1 MALEATET
9 QLVFDTV
16 GVREDLTDLIYMIN
30 PTETPF
36 QMMCSRGVA
45 TNTKHEWQMDRLID
59 AGDNAFGEGHAFAGN
74 DDLNH
79 VPTIR
84 LANYTQISA
93 KFISHSGTSEVV
105 NKAGRSS
112 ELSYALAK
120 KSKELKRDMEFCMVG
135 HTTVALTAS
144 VAPVTDATAGA
155 RSGAVQAQM
164 GTKYTKDGAV
174 ALPSAGDHYST
185 SGTDTSGWDGAGG
198 GVFDAPTDG
207 TQRALL
213 ESSLKNVIKGAWLN
227 GGDPSTIHVGAFN
240 KTVISEMTG
249 NSTRFDRGE
258 DKRLVA
264 AIDVYVSD
272 FGEHTVI
279 PSRFQRARDLFAFT
293 PELWKLCFLRPFRQ
307 FALAKTGD
315 TEVRELLAEWT
326 LQGGN
331 QSGNGCILDLLTS

>member
-1 MALEATET
+1 MALEFSET
-9 QLVFDTV
+9 QLVFDTT

-36 QMMCSRGVA
+36 QMMVSRGVA
-45 TNTKHEWQMDRLID
+45 TSTGHEWQMDRLTD
-59 AGDNAFGEGHAFAGN
+59 AGDNAFGEGHAFAG
-74 DDLNH
+74 DADLDH

-84 LANYTQISA
+84 LKNHTQICA
-93 KFISHSGTSEVV
+93 KFISHSGTTEVV

-120 KSKELKRDMEFCMVG
+120 KSKEIKRDMEFCMVG

-144 VAPVTDATAGA
+144 VAPVDNASTAA

-164 GTKYTKDGAV
+164 STAYFKSGAT
-174 ALPSAGDHYST
+174 LPSGGDHFSRI
-185 SGTDTSGWDGAGG
+185 GTDNAGWDDTSKL
-198 GVFDAPTDG
+198 FDAPADG

-213 ESSLKNVIKGAWLN
+213 ESTLKNVIKGAWLN
-227 GGDPSTIHVGAFN
+227 GGDPTNIHVGAFN

-315 TEVRELLAEWT
+315 TEVRELLCEWT

-331 QSGNGCILDLLTS
+331 QSGNGAILDLLTS